1 MKKFIYS
8 SLFVLGLSTAA
19 FAQSSQTIGLRFGS
33 NNGLGTEVSYQRPL
47 GEANRLEANLGWRSS
62 DNLNAIKVSGLY
74 QWVWDLDE
82 NFNWYAGVG
91 GGLLNWNHEKAGV
104 SHSGTFVYGAGDIGI
119 EYNFDFPL
127 TISADFRPEF
137 GAKNDY
143 YKSYN
148 SDIAIAF
155 RYRF

>member
-1 MKKFIYS
+1 MKKIIYS

-19 FAQSSQTIGLRFGS
+19 FAQSNQTIGLRFGS
-33 NNGLGTEVSYQRPL
+33 NKGLGTEVSYQRAL

-62 DNLNAIKVSGLY
+62 DDLNAIKISGLY

-104 SHSGTFVYGAGDIGI
+104 SHSGTFVYGAGDVGI

-127 TISADFRPEF
+127 LLSLDFRPEF
-137 GAKNDY
+137 GFSNNINDDLGF
-143 YKSYN
+143 
-148 SDIAIAF
+148 DIALGV
-155 RYRF
+155 RYQF